1 MKKLPPAVSILLRQ
15 RPTLG
20 GQLADLLRAMILR
33 DEFAGHLPPERELA
47 GRFGVSRPTLRQAL
61 DQLRREGSLHVRQGT
76 RTQIVRLPPRPGRSA
91 AAIGIVNFLA
101 PAYPVYPNVDN
112 ALMMEAI
119 ERRLLSNGL
128 QFRVVSDP
136 RFQSGAWAR
145 HMPRLV
151 AENPADC
158 WLLRSVSAEIV
169 RWFADSG
176 LPVVLVA
183 SPFPGV
189 KVPAVDLDHRATA
202 RHAVGQFTTRG
213 HRRIVLL
220 SGDRKRSGEI
230 ETEAGFIEGRNAHG
244 LTHEQCAIVRFSGS
258 VEDLTHT
265 LAALFAGPRRPTG
278 LLTDGSMESMTVLTW
293 LLKNGFRVPRDVSLI
308 CRDWDSVLDYAVPHL
323 TCYRYSR
330 DVLVNRVCRWV
341 FRLARGEPVPRRA
354 MPVLTQFDR
363 GETLAAPPPAG

>member
-1 MKKLPPAVSILLRQ
+1 MKKLQPAVSILLHQ

-20 GQLADLLRAMILR
+20 GQLADLLRTMIQR
-33 DEFAGHLPPERELA
+33 GEFARHLPPERELA
-47 GRFGVSRPTLRQAL
+47 DRFGVSRPTLRQAL
-61 DQLRREGSLHVRQGT
+61 DRLRREGSLHVRQGI
-76 RTQIVRLPPRPGRSA
+76 RTQIVRRPSLGRLPTATGV
-91 AAIGIVNFLA
+91 VNFLA
-101 PAYPVYPNVDN
+101 FAYPVYPDTEN

-128 QFRVVSDP
+128 RFRVVSDP

-176 LPVVLVA
+176 LPTVLVA

-189 KVPAVDLDHRATA
+189 MVPAVDLDHRATA

-230 ETEAGFIEGRNAHG
+230 ETEAGFIEGRNAHE

-278 LLTDGSMESMTVLTW
+278 LLADGSMESMTVLTW

-323 TCYRYSR
+323 SCYRYPR

-341 FRLARGEPVPRRA
+341 FRLARGEPVPRKA

-363 GETLAAPPPAG
+363 GETLAPPPPAG